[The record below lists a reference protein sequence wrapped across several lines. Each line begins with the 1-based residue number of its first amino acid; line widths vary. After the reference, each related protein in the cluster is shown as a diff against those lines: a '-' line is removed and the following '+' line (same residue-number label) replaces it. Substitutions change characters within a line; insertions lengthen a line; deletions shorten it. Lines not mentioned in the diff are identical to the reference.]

1 MQANA
6 NPDAANPGLI
16 RPPFIYLFAMLVGLA
31 LDRIWPLPLPID
43 SLAKPLGVISIACA
57 LVLFMLTRREFRAA
71 GTPVP
76 GNQPATAIVR
86 TGPLRF
92 SRNPIYLAF
101 SLVQLGAAFWAHSLW
116 VLITLVPAIALMRF
130 VVIAREERYLEAKF
144 GADYLAYKSS
154 VRRWV

>member
-6 NPDAANPGLI
+6 NHNAANPGLI
-16 RPPFIYLFAMLVGLA
+16 RPPFVYLFAILVGLV
-31 LDRIWPLPLPID
+31 LDRVWPIPLPIG
-43 SLAKPLGVISIACA
+43 SLAKPLGAVTIAGA
-57 LVLFMLTRREFRAA
+57 LAFFMLTRREFRAV
-71 GTPVP
+71 GTPIR
-76 GNQPATAIVR
+76 GNRPATAIVR

-101 SLVQLGAAFWAHSLW
+101 SLVQLGVAFWAGSSW
-116 VLITLVPAIALMRF
+116 VLVMLVPVIALIQC

-144 GADYLAYKSS
+144 GTEYLAYKST